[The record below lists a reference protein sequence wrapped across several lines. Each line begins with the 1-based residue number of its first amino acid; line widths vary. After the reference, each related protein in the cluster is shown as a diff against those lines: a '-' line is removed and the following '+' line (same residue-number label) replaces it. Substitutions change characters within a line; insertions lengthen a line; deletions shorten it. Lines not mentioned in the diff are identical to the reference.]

1 MSSITQNHFDE
12 NNLIDCVE
20 DFFPDIMLAGLLPD
34 VMG

>member
-1 MSSITQNHFDE
+1 LTVF
-12 NNLIDCVE
+12 E